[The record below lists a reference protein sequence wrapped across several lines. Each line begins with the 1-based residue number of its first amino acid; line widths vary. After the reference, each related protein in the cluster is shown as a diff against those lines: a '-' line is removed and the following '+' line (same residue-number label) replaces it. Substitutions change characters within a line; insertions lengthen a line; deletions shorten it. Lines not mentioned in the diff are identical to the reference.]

1 MYQTAK
7 ALKLKEVNRSRSQSK
22 QGIENFSK
30 QKGLKDS
37 DLDMLMNDQ
46 AQVANNMLKYQLEN
60 VQTKAEYYKKQIDVF
75 KEQLQISGL
84 RERDFES

>member
-22 QGIENFSK
+22 QGIEHFSK
-30 QKGLKDS
+30 QKGRKDS
-37 DLDMLMNDQ
+37 DLDVLMNDQ

-60 VQTKAEYYKKQIDVF
+60 VQREAEYYKKQMDVF
-75 KEQLQISGL
+75 KE
-84 RERDFES
+84 